1 MTLFRYIVGRQP
13 AFEHA
18 FHGLTH
24 VILTQHNARIHLVM
38 TILVVVS
45 GLLLKLDAWEWAII
59 IIAIGLVW
67 VTEIINTALEAL
79 VDLVTQQYHPLA
91 KIAKDTSAAA
101 VLFASIIAVLLG
113 IVVFM
118 PHLLQLFL

>member
-1 MTLFRYIVGRQP
+1 VL
-13 AFEHA
+13 
-18 FHGLTH
+18 
-24 VILTQHNARIHLVM
+24 LTQHNAPIHLVI
-38 TILVVVS
+38 TILVVIS
-45 GLLLKLDAWEWAII
+45 GLLLKLDALEWAIV